1 METAD
6 QMNQI
11 TKTVISDINPSAL
24 HARQVRRITWI
35 GLGVNLFLAIVK
47 FVVGFVGS
55 SQAVI
60 ADAVHSLSDM
70 TTDIAVL
77 LGVRFWTAPADEDH
91 PYGHW
96 RIETLITVLIGV
108 SLVIVALGIGYKSLT
123 TMREAHLKQPGW
135 IAIVGLLF
143 SILFKEILFHWTIN
157 VGKSSK
163 SSAVIANAWH
173 HRTDAISSI
182 PALIAVVAATINPNW
197 AFIDHVGAL
206 VVALIIL
213 KVSWDI
219 ISPAF
224 SVLSD
229 QGASQKD
236 RDKIRSIAM
245 EIDHV
250 ERVHAVRTRKHGSG
264 LFADLHVQVNGDM
277 SVRKGHEICE
287 IVKKQLIDRGP
298 DILDVVVHL
307 EPCD

>member
-1 METAD
+1 MSLFTHTVNSDGSDLAK
-6 QMNQI
+6 QAHQI
-11 TKTVISDINPSAL
+11 
-24 HARQVRRITWI
+24 QRITWI
-35 GLGVNLFLAIVK
+35 GLLANLFLAIVK
-47 FVVGFVGS
+47 FIVGFMGS

-96 RIETLITVLIGV
+96 RIETLVTVVIGI
-108 SLVIVALGIGYKSLT
+108 SLVVVALGIGYKSLT
-123 TMREAHLKQPGW
+123 TIRDVHLKQPGW
-135 IAIVGLLF
+135 IAIAGVIFSMLIKELLY
-143 SILFKEILFHWTIN
+143 HWTLA

-163 SSAVIANAWH
+163 STAVTANAWH
-173 HRTDAISSI
+173 HRSDAISSI
-182 PALIAVVAATINPNW
+182 PALIAVVAAAINPDW
-197 AFIDHVGAL
+197 VFIDHLGAL
-206 VVALIIL
+206 LVSLIIL
-213 KVSWDI
+213 KVSWGI

-224 SVLSD
+224 SELTD

-236 RDKIRSIAM
+236 REKIRSIALGI
-245 EIDHV
+245 EQV

-264 LFADLHVQVNGDM
+264 LFIDLHVQVDGDI
-277 SVRKGHEICE
+277 SVREGHEICE
-287 IVKKQLIDRGP
+287 IVKQQLLDRGP

>member
-1 METAD
+1 
-6 QMNQI
+6 MNQI
-11 TKTVISDINPSAL
+11 TKSMISDINDSVLP
-24 HARQVRRITWI
+24 ARQIRRITWI

-47 FVVGFVGS
+47 FIVGFVGS

-123 TMREAHLKQPGW
+123 TMRTMHLKQPGW
-135 IAIVGLLF
+135 IAIVGVMF
-143 SILFKEILFHWTIN
+143 SIFCKEILYHWTLK
-157 VGKSSK
+157 VGISSR
-163 SSAVIANAWH
+163 STAVIANAWH
-173 HRTDAISSI
+173 HRSDAISSI
-182 PALIAVVAATINPNW
+182 PALIAVVAATISPNL

-213 KVSWDI
+213 KVSCDI
-219 ISPAF
+219 LSPAF

-236 RDKIRSIAM
+236 REKIKSIAM

-250 ERVHAVRTRKHGSG
+250 ERVHAVRTRKHGLG
-264 LFADLHVQVNGDM
+264 LFVDLHVQVNGGM
-277 SVRKGHEICE
+277 PVRKGHEICE
-287 IVKKQLIDRGP
+287 MVKRQLIDRGP